1 MIAMPRPRRRRRPV
15 IRCERKLVIR
25 LTIDASKRL
34 KVSIDRRVISLK
46 PVLFDAHLHIV
57 DPRFPVVSNH
67 GYAPE
72 PFTVADYR
80 ARTHHLGVNGGVV
93 VSASFQG
100 YDQTY
105 LRNALGQLGP
115 SFVGVAQVPA
125 EIADED
131 VLALRAAGVRGF
143 RANLFRGGAETL
155 EQLVAL
161 APRLQELAGWHAEVY
176 MDAGDLPEIAGKLP
190 ERVVIDHLGLS
201 AAGLPELLKLVERG
215 AYVKATGFSRTDLD
229 VPAAL
234 RAIAAIN
241 PRALLFGTDLPC
253 TRAPVPF
260 SDADIDLVVEALGG
274 RDAKCALYDNAA
286 ELYLS

>member
-1 MIAMPRPRRRRRPV
+1 
-15 IRCERKLVIR
+15 
-25 LTIDASKRL
+25 
-34 KVSIDRRVISLK
+34 
-46 PVLFDAHLHIV
+46 VLFDAHLHIV
-57 DPRFPVVSNH
+57 DPRFPVVANH
-67 GYAPE
+67 GFTPA

-115 SFVGVAQVPA
+115 SFAGVAQVAPD
-125 EIADED
+125 IADED

-143 RANLFRGGAETL
+143 RANLFRGGPETL

-161 APRLQELAGWHAEVY
+161 APRLHELAGWHAEVY
-176 MDAGDLPEIAGKLP
+176 MDAADLPEVAAKLP
-190 ERVVIDHLGLS
+190 QRVVIDHLGLS
-201 AAGLPELLKLVERG
+201 RAGLPHLLKLVEQG
-215 AYVKATGFSRTDLD
+215 AYAKATGFSRTDLD

-241 PRALLFGTDLPC
+241 PHALLFGTDLPS
-253 TRAPVPF
+253 TRAPVRF
-260 SDADIDLVVEALGG
+260 DDADIDLVVEALGEH
-274 RDAKCALYDNAA
+274 DARCALHDNGV